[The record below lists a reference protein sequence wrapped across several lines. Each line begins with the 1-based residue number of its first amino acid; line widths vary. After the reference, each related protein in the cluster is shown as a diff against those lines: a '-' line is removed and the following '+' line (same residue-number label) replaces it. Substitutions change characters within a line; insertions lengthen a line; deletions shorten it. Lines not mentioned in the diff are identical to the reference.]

1 MTSVDDE
8 QEACHADSFI
18 LWNLTSPCAIDAA
31 SSLSFLFLCT
41 HILYVL
47 TTEIRI
53 AAFLPLVR
61 IRRLAAPVAP
71 PSPTV
76 SDHPSPSELVP
87 LAFTREEPQ
96 FASYI
101 IIILL
106 FVPVKDFVFGL

>member
-1 MTSVDDE
+1 MTSADDE

-53 AAFLPLVR
+53 AAFSPLVR
-61 IRRLAAPVAP
+61 SRRLAAPVALN
-71 PSPTV
+71 SPIP
-76 SDHPSPSELVP
+76 DHPSPSELVS

-106 FVPVKDFVFGL
+106 FVLVKDFVFGL